1 MAVRL
6 TEFYAHYRSRATLS
20 LIAAQTA
27 IIITAGAAAY
37 LAVPVI
43 RGYTDIDPLYL
54 TLGFFVL
61 LHTVLAPLIV
71 SRLSEPLKYVVEAIT
86 HVSKQAND
94 VTPPNINLPRH
105 EKSGLKNVVQTV
117 YELSVGTHQLD
128 IAHGNVQKISGSTP
142 FAKQLLKDV
151 PVGIIALNSERS
163 VVFANAIAP
172 VRVDTNQEQQI
183 DLIFD
188 EHDDI
193 DRWLDECEQGK
204 LKDTKVWARIADR
217 LPDDKDRRIFDVIG
231 YYQKEGP
238 AADTILVA
246 VDRTAEYAPG
256 QEQMDFIA
264 LAAHELR
271 GPITVIRGYLEVL
284 ETELAGGALSD
295 DQRQLMERLSV
306 SANRLSSY
314 VNNILNVSR
323 YDRKHLKIHLR
334 EDRIDD
340 IIKSMLDDLS
350 MRARTQNR
358 LLSINIP
365 AGLPTIAADRNS
377 LSEVIGNL
385 VDNALKYTN
394 EGGQVIVSAAVKDNF
409 LEVSVSDNGIGIPS
423 SLLGHLFT
431 KFYRSH
437 RSRES
442 VGGTGLGL
450 YICKAIVESH
460 GGSIGARSTE
470 GQGSIFSFTVPIYAT
485 VAEKLQASNNVNEG
499 IIQSSNGWIKNHA
512 MTRR

>member
-6 TEFYAHYRSRATLS
+6 DQYYDHYRNRAMLGLIGLQGTLA
-20 LIAAQTA
+20 LAVFALNLWATPHLDPYVPLDRPQLALAYFFILQIIAAPF
-27 IIITAGAAAY
+27 IVSIITNPLKLIT
-37 LAVPVI
+37 LAVAHI
-43 RGYTDIDPLYL
+43 
-54 TLGFFVL
+54 
-61 LHTVLAPLIV
+61 
-71 SRLSEPLKYVVEAIT
+71 
-86 HVSKQAND
+86 SKQATD
-94 VTPPNINLPRH
+94 ITPPSVNKPGY
-105 EKSGLKNVVQTV
+105 EKSGLKNVIQTI
-117 YELSVGTHQLD
+117 YELSVGTHKLD
-128 IAHGNVQKISGSTP
+128 VAYGNAKSLSGSTP

-151 PVGIIALNSERS
+151 PAGIIAMNNER
-163 VVFANAIAP
+163 VIVYTNATAP
-172 VRVDTNQEQQI
+172 VITNSNQELQLQ
-183 DLIFD
+183 LLFD
-188 EHDDI
+188 ENDTI
-193 DRWLDECEQGK
+193 DTWLDQCEQGK
-204 LKDTKVWARIADR
+204 LKDTKVWTRVPDG
-217 LPDDKDRRIFDVIG
+217 LPDNKDRRIFDVIG
-231 YYQKEGP
+231 YYQKEGQ
-238 AADTILVA
+238 AADTILVTI
-246 VDRTAEYAPG
+246 DRTAEYAPG

-284 ETELAGGALSD
+284 ETELAGDALTD

-323 YDRKHLKIHLR
+323 YDRRHLKLHLQ
-334 EDRIDD
+334 EDRIDE

-358 LLSINIP
+358 ILSINIP

-385 VDNALKYTN
+385 VDNALKYTH
-394 EGGQVIVSAAVKDNF
+394 EGGHVIVGAQVKNDF
-409 LEVSVSDNGIGIPS
+409 VEISVTDNGIGVPH

-460 GGSIGARSTE
+460 GGSIGARSKE
-470 GQGSIFSFTVPIYAT
+470 GEGSVFSFTVPVYAT
-485 VAEKLQASNNVNEG
+485 VAEKLKASNNVNEG
-499 IIQSSNGWIKNHA
+499 IIQSSSGWIKNHT
-512 MTRR
+512 MYRG